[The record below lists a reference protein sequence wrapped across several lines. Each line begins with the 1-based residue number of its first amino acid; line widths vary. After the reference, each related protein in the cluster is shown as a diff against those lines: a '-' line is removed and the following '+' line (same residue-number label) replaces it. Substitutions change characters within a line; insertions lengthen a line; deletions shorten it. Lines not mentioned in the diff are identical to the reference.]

1 MTSFMLAKEYTKD
14 MKVPRK
20 VNPGWKPPVGWLLSE
35 KYDGYRARWIPER
48 QVFLSR
54 NQKVLML
61 LIGSNVECLILI
73 WMVELFAGRENFQ
86 DMGVVRKKIPI
97 DEEWINIK
105 YVVYD
110 LPEDNNVFEV
120 RVKNLKNVVDETKKA
135 WDTFQFSGEND
146 PSPFN
151 SVESPIVFTEQV
163 KIKSLKHLEEI
174 YKDVLSNGGE
184 GVMIK
189 DPKSYYEDKRS
200 DYMLKYK
207 PCFDAESIIVDYKVG
222 QGKYEGLLG
231 SFVCKP

>member
-1 MTSFMLAKEYTKD
+1 MLAKEYTKD

-54 NQKVLML
+54 NQKVFNAPDWFKCAMPDMNLD
-61 LIGSNVECLILI
+61 G
-73 WMVELFAGRENFQ
+73 ELFAGRENFQ

-120 RVKNLKNVVDETKKA
+120 RVKNLKNVVDENKKA
-135 WDTFQFSGEND
+135 WDTFQFSGENGAN
-146 PSPFN
+146 PFN
-151 SVESPIVFTEQV
+151 SIEFPIVFQNR
-163 KIKSLKHLEEI
+163 
-174 YKDVLSNGGE
+174 YKLN
-184 GVMIK
+184 
-189 DPKSYYEDKRS
+189 
-200 DYMLKYK
+200 L
-207 PCFDAESIIVDYKVG
+207 
-222 QGKYEGLLG
+222 
-231 SFVCKP
+231 